1 MAIYGILLS
10 VFRPVKF
17 WACENNVKDEAKKQ
31 SFQSSDLSTPSKE
44 VPGVASRL
52 KRSPKL
58 VSVNVVGLT
67 AFKCS
72 YVQKL
77 KITANGER

>member
-1 MAIYGILLS
+1 M
-10 VFRPVKF
+10 
-17 WACENNVKDEAKKQ
+17 Q
-31 SFQSSDLSTPSKE
+31 SFQSSDLSTPSRE
-44 VPGVASRL
+44 VPGIASRL

-58 VSVNVVGLT
+58 VSVNVGGLT

-77 KITANGER
+77 KITANGERQSGFRKAVFSKTA